1 MEGTSGCIEANS
13 NEFLDRPFLRA
24 DDNVS
29 DVLSAK
35 TSGVMVKAEK
45 TELLTLGKKSNACRE
60 AAIGKTSE
68 VLKAC

>member
-35 TSGVMVKAEK
+35 NSGVIVKAEK
-45 TELLTLGKKSNACRE
+45 TELLTLGKKSNA
-60 AAIGKTSE
+60 
-68 VLKAC
+68 